1 MSDASPNP
9 PNAFVDAESLR
20 RWPRKPAAELP
31 LPPARFSLATLLAII
46 TGAAIYLGLMRLIG
60 ILAVMALLG
69 ILILFHFIPVPP
81 KWRPVKR
88 LAVDLVAG
96 IALPTGCL
104 IFDPGIFQP
113 HPIHGGGVSAPIGL
127 PLQLA
132 IYSFFGAEM
141 TVLLV
146 WLFLGSA
153 FGSFVRG
160 MIAGVLAVGFLAA
173 VVIGVPLALL
183 GAMVIVNGHDPI
195 GLLGAV
201 PWIASAV
208 FAANARHAAKQVGT
222 AKMFL
227 GICAGVFLALAICP
241 VVFFTATKLAP
252 GAQGMPAANLGNFNL
267 LPTN

>member
-46 TGAAIYLGLMRLIG
+46 TGVAIYLGLMRLIG

-88 LAVDLVAG
+88 LAIDLVAG

-104 IFDPGIFQP
+104 IFDPGLFQP
-113 HPIHGGGVSAPIGL
+113 HPIHGGGVSAPISL

-201 PWIASAV
+201 PWIASA
-208 FAANARHAAKQVGT
+208 AHGRNAKSASMSNDAAKT
-222 AKMFL
+222 LL
-227 GICAGVFLALAICP
+227 GICAGAFLALAICP
-241 VVFFTATKLAP
+241 LVFFTATKLAP
-252 GAQGMPAANLGNFNL
+252 RAKSIPAANLGNL
-267 LPTN
+267 SPTN